1 MRYDHL
7 RRLAKAAAE
16 ASCDSNWIT
25 DSGGSGGWVY
35 TQRAP
40 IRFNRG
46 DGLPT
51 KHMYNGRNV
60 LVSKG
65 SGALRRD
72 LPVQA
77 YIAAVC
83 PATVL
88 GLLDR
93 IAELEARA

>member
-16 ASCDSNWIT
+16 ASCDANWIT
-25 DSGGSGGWVY
+25 DSPDAGWVY

-40 IRFNRG
+40 IRFNKG

-60 LVSKG
+60 LVSRG
-65 SGALRRD
+65 SGADRRD
-72 LPVQA
+72 RAVQA

-93 IAELEARA
+93 IAELEAR